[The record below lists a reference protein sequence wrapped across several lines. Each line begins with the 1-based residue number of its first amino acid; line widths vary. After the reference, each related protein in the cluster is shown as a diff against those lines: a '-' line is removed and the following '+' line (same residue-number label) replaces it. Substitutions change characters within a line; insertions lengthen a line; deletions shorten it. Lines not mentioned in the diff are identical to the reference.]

1 MRISEVFVLVVGG
14 LRLALPPSAVVQIA
28 APPALVPLP
37 LTPPHL
43 PGVVLLGQHVL
54 PVVDLTHL
62 LGLTRAAG
70 EDNGGRL
77 VVVRADD
84 LEAALRVESI
94 PGIRRLE
101 SAGQDPTGFT
111 VGTLGRFV
119 EREFE
124 TPEGLVG
131 LLRLGEVLNAARL

>member
-43 PGVVLLGQHVL
+43 PGVVLLGQH
-54 PVVDLTHL
+54 VDLTHL